1 MKNLQLP
8 RNRKKPSL
16 RNSWLKSHPKPR
28 SSTPEELVLAAPVNV
43 SYVSW
48 IGAQSG
54 CCKIKIPKNTNMDQF
69 WDPTIPSLG
78 ESQTISPEKKVLQ
91 LISRYLKYVARAPVA
106 SCRNIL
112 ISHPKMVPSG
122 GVPSHPGAPDIRII
136 QLFHTNCHSP
146 HFWGLPT
153 AVFLLVV
160 CWDDTS
166 LVSLRSYIDYLYNY
180 YMRDPFL
187 REVSFEL
194 FMYPSNSM
202 SVHPLSVVSLT
213 RVHR

>member
-54 CCKIKIPKNTNMDQF
+54 CCKIKNPKNTKMDQF

-136 QLFHTNCHSP
+136 LNYSTQIVIVPTFEVYQPQYFYWWSVGMILPWSAL
-146 HFWGLPT
+146 GL
-153 AVFLLVV
+153 
-160 CWDDTS
+160 
-166 LVSLRSYIDYLYNY
+166 I
-180 YMRDPFL
+180 
-187 REVSFEL
+187 
-194 FMYPSNSM
+194 
-202 SVHPLSVVSLT
+202 
-213 RVHR
+213 

>member
-136 QLFHTNCHSP
+136 LNYSTQIVIVPTFEVYQPQYFYWWSVGMILPWSVL
-146 HFWGLPT
+146 GLILIIFT
-153 AVFLLVV
+153 
-160 CWDDTS
+160 
-166 LVSLRSYIDYLYNY
+166 IILYAW
-180 YMRDPFL
+180 F
-187 REVSFEL
+187 F
-194 FMYPSNSM
+194 F
-202 SVHPLSVVSLT
+202 T
-213 RVHR
+213 

>member
-122 GVPSHPGAPDIRII
+122 GVPSLAHPNRISLEMGREHNVGLVHLAP
-136 QLFHTNCHSP
+136 Q
-146 HFWGLPT
+146 
-153 AVFLLVV
+153 
-160 CWDDTS
+160 
-166 LVSLRSYIDYLYNY
+166 
-180 YMRDPFL
+180 PFAAK
-187 REVSFEL
+187 
-194 FMYPSNSM
+194 
-202 SVHPLSVVSLT
+202 SLT
-213 RVHR
+213 TRPTRSRT